1 MPSAFTLPGKG
12 GVEPCSVTSGSSF
25 HVAVGTVGADSAPS
39 RGRQR
44 AFPVSAH
51 VVLVQQLTWPDGNGA
66 SDQTLCADPRPGV
79 FGGGASPGRGDSG
92 RLSLLEG
99 GRGSRG
105 RPRGQPGARGTGA
118 RRAVKAGAT
127 WGVEDGVRRGLGNFV
142 NTACGAS

>member
-1 MPSAFTLPGKG
+1 MLSAFTLPGKG
-12 GVEPCSVTSGSSF
+12 GVEPCSVTSGSPF

-51 VVLVQQLTWPDGNGA
+51 VVLVQQLTWPDGNRA

-92 RLSLLEG
+92 RHFWGAVGAAEDV
-99 GRGSRG
+99 RVGSRG
-105 RPRGQPGARGTGA
+105 RVGPGH
-118 RRAVKAGAT
+118 AG
-127 WGVEDGVRRGLGNFV
+127 R
-142 NTACGAS
+142 